1 MQQLLSMSFL
11 TIGLMALSLPILA
24 HHGTGASYDMNKQV
38 TLKGIV
44 TEFAWTNPH
53 CQLYFDVTDE
63 KGTVVHWA
71 GETNSPGVLMDAG
84 WNKRSV
90 KPGDEITITVSPSKA
105 GTPVGVIRKIVL
117 PDGRELTRLNGQ

>member
-1 MQQLLSMSFL
+1 MKQLLSMSFL

-38 TLKGIV
+38 TLKGII